1 MRKLCIIGLSALA
14 LAACEDSQNFNVQSE
29 STSSVDFA
37 PDLSQKVVFQESG
50 TQLANGREEVG
61 DGNKG
66 SDPAGIYLA
75 YRYGYGLVMPST
87 AVKSTADKHMQICRD
102 AGPSK
107 CQITGSNANNYSDED
122 IRANLSLR
130 AEPKWLESFIADMK
144 TDIAE
149 VKGRVESENTSVE
162 DLTRAILD
170 TDARLKA
177 KRTLRTRLE
186 ALLATRDAKLPDL
199 LTLERELA
207 RVQAEIES
215 ATANLKALRARVS
228 MSVVTI
234 NYSSERAAISRSSL
248 SPIGEALKDFVG
260 ILSASLAAFIRMLAV
275 ILPWLFLF
283 IPGFY
288 FSRKLW
294 RKRREKKG
302 RGNSKGVNQI
312 TSSFVS
318 SDNQYL

>member
-1 MRKLCIIGLSALA
+1 MKKLCIIGLSTLA
-14 LAACEDSQNFNVQSE
+14 LMACEDRQHFSAQTE
-29 STSSVDFA
+29 STDLAEFA
-37 PDLSQKVVFQESG
+37 PALSQKR
-50 TQLANGREEVG
+50 LAQDTGSQRFNDREVAVAE
-61 DGNKG
+61 NKG
-66 SDPAGIYLA
+66 TNPAGIYLA

-130 AEPKWLESFIADMK
+130 AEPKWLESFVADMK

-149 VKGRVESENTSVE
+149 VKGRVESENTAVE

-207 RVQAEIES
+207 RVQGEIES

-234 NYSSERAAISRSSL
+234 NYSSERAAISGSSFA
-248 SPIGEALKDFVG
+248 PIGDALKDFLG
-260 ILSASLAAFIRMLAV
+260 ILSASLAAFIRMLAA
-275 ILPWLFLF
+275 ILPWLLLI
-283 IPGFY
+283 IPGF
-288 FSRKLW
+288 FIGRWFW
-294 RKRREKKG
+294 RRWQGEEKP
-302 RGNSKGVNQI
+302 
-312 TSSFVS
+312 
-318 SDNQYL
+318 

>member
-1 MRKLCIIGLSALA
+1 MRKLCLIGLSALA
-14 LAACEDSQNFNVQSE
+14 LAACEDSQHFSAQSE
-29 STSSVDFA
+29 STALDNFA
-37 PDLSQKVVFQESG
+37 PAPYQKAAVQNASR
-50 TQLANGREEVG
+50 QLVNERTEVD

-130 AEPKWLESFIADMK
+130 AEPKWLESFVADMK

-149 VKGRVESENTSVE
+149 VKGRVESENTAVE

-207 RVQAEIES
+207 RVQGEIES

-275 ILPWLFLF
+275 ILPWLFLL

-288 FSRKLW
+288 LSRKLW
-294 RKRREKKG
+294 RKRREKKAEAIP
-302 RGNSKGVNQI
+302 KA
-312 TSSFVS
+312 
-318 SDNQYL
+318 

>member
-1 MRKLCIIGLSALA
+1 MKKFYIVGLSALI
-14 LAACEDSQNFNVQSE
+14 LAACEDTSHFNAQPE
-29 STSSVDFA
+29 TTSSADFA
-37 PDLSQKVVFQESG
+37 PALSQKVVVQESE
-50 TQLANGREEVG
+50 TQLADGREVVI

-66 SDPAGIYLA
+66 TDPAGVYLA

-87 AVKSTADKHMQICRD
+87 AVKSTTDKHMQICRD

-107 CQITGSNANNYSDED
+107 CQITGSNVNNYSDED
-122 IRANLSLR
+122 IRAKLSLR
-130 AEPKWLESFIADMK
+130 ADPKWLENFVTDMKANIAD
-144 TDIAE
+144 

-199 LTLERELA
+199 LALERELA

-228 MSVVTI
+228 MSVVNI

-260 ILSASLAAFIRMLAV
+260 ILSASLAAFIRMLAA
-275 ILPWLFLF
+275 ILPWLLLI
-283 IPGFY
+283 IPGF
-288 FSRKLW
+288 FFGRKIW
-294 RKRREKKG
+294 RRRKKA
-302 RGNSKGVNQI
+302 KAE
-312 TSSFVS
+312 TKA
-318 SDNQYL
+318 

>member
-29 STSSVDFA
+29 STSLDSFA
-37 PDLSQKVVFQESG
+37 PAPYQKAAVQNASR
-50 TQLANGREEVG
+50 QLVNERTEVD

-66 SDPAGIYLA
+66 SDPAGIYLT

-130 AEPKWLESFIADMK
+130 AEPKWLESFVADMK

-149 VKGRVESENTSVE
+149 VKGRVESENTAVE

-207 RVQAEIES
+207 RVQGEIES

-234 NYSSERAAISRSSL
+234 NYSSERAAISGSSFA
-248 SPIGEALKDFVG
+248 PIGDALKDFLG
-260 ILSASLAAFIRMLAV
+260 ILSASLAAFIRMLAA
-275 ILPWLFLF
+275 ILPWLLLI
-283 IPGFY
+283 IPGF
-288 FSRKLW
+288 FIGRWFW
-294 RKRREKKG
+294 RRWQGEEKP
-302 RGNSKGVNQI
+302 
-312 TSSFVS
+312 
-318 SDNQYL
+318 